1 MIDPLI
7 GQTLGQYELQDR
19 LGRGGMASVY
29 RALQPSLGRAVAI
42 KVLPLDQLGDPTLPE
57 RFRREARMAANL
69 LHPNIVPVYDFGE
82 WQDHLFIVMALITG
96 GTLKDRMQG
105 PLPVEAAV
113 RLVGQVADGLGYA
126 HAQGV
131 VHRDIKP
138 TNVLLAAGDWAM
150 LSDFGIARALGETT
164 RLTGP
169 YGTLGTPV
177 YMAPEQWVGGEV
189 DGRADLYSL
198 GIVLYELLTGG
209 PPFAATTSEGLMR
222 QHLEMPVPALAS
234 RRPDLPSGLE
244 DVIKTAL
251 AKEPERRYRHAGELK
266 AALEAAAR
274 QDPAPGL
281 HTSTNLAATGRA
293 PTTHPFLGPTMRAVD
308 QLRIVEPAPQ
318 QHGRGGTPT
327 VVLVLLLAFA
337 LLAGAV
343 GYMMAVG
350 RSELSISPSPTSTI
364 ESAAVPVVSTATPG
378 PQQTAPT
385 LPAPTTGPTNVSE
398 APAAPPR
405 AADPTTSSVLPQ
417 PTTAEFWTVC
427 VWCDE
432 GSHDPRSGAE
442 QIAGQLRAA
451 ELPAAIL
458 WSTDYPS
465 LNADYWVTY
474 SGTFDSER
482 AATDHLGRVRSA
494 GFAGRVRF
502 AGRLPRGSPP
512 SVGQQ
517 TPNERPFWAVIVGS
531 FGTRSEAETHAAQL
545 RSRGLSPMVLFSSD
559 YAGLSPGFW
568 ITYVGPFADRAVAVQ
583 EAQRLVSMGIAGAN
597 AREIRR

>member
-1 MIDPLI
+1 M
-7 GQTLGQYELQDR
+7 
-19 LGRGGMASVY
+19 
-29 RALQPSLGRAVAI
+29 
-42 KVLPLDQLGDPTLPE
+42 
-57 RFRREARMAANL
+57 
-69 LHPNIVPVYDFGE
+69 
-82 WQDHLFIVMALITG
+82 
-96 GTLKDRMQG
+96 
-105 PLPVEAAV
+105 
-113 RLVGQVADGLGYA
+113 
-126 HAQGV
+126 
-131 VHRDIKP
+131 
-138 TNVLLAAGDWAM
+138 
-150 LSDFGIARALGETT
+150 
-164 RLTGP
+164 
-169 YGTLGTPV
+169 
-177 YMAPEQWVGGEV
+177 
-189 DGRADLYSL
+189 
-198 GIVLYELLTGG
+198 
-209 PPFAATTSEGLMR
+209 
-222 QHLEMPVPALAS
+222 
-234 RRPDLPSGLE
+234 
-244 DVIKTAL
+244 
-251 AKEPERRYRHAGELK
+251 
-266 AALEAAAR
+266 
-274 QDPAPGL
+274 
-281 HTSTNLAATGRA
+281 
-293 PTTHPFLGPTMRAVD
+293 
-308 QLRIVEPAPQ
+308 
-318 QHGRGGTPT
+318 
-327 VVLVLLLAFA
+327 
-337 LLAGAV
+337 
-343 GYMMAVG
+343 
-350 RSELSISPSPTSTI
+350 
-364 ESAAVPVVSTATPG
+364 
-378 PQQTAPT
+378 
-385 LPAPTTGPTNVSE
+385 SE